1 MTTTPTPKPNNNSQS
16 VIDSIKEGA
25 VDLTNS
31 AAEKLQ
37 AVKDLYNTVKETNET
52 FRKVVDSNEKVTAS
66 FFSTI
71 TEAMKAAQ
79 SPEERERLMKMGQET
94 VKQAAETSA
103 EVADKAFEL
112 AKGAV
117 IVLGVIAAGTAAI
130 LYAKSK
136 SE

>member
-37 AVKDLYNTVKETNET
+37 AVKDIYNTVKETNET